1 MEDILLTRRY
11 FITGSQ
17 RFSNFFWASLIFFGG
32 ASFLVTGFLAFLN
45 GVTPTVDVFAK
56 EVIGG
61 EQILQALPLRTNQR
75 AVRGALHA
83 PFSPSTCKAP
93 LCTGITGASPP
104 SGSVL
109 SAPLA
114 LSTPPMH
121 PLHPMHLL
129 HPMHPMHPV
138 GVQGVQGVQPQ
149 GARALQE
156 EGLQSRALFNMQNS
170 NLQGQNE
177 DLSSELKNNQTDPSA
192 SSSIRF
198 FPQGLIMCF
207 YGSLGL
213 IFGIY
218 LWLSIFW
225 KVGSGFNEFNK
236 SIGVVRIFRWG
247 LPGKNRQI
255 DFRYKIKDI
264 EALRVSLKEGINP
277 RRSIALQIKGKGE
290 IPLTRI
296 GQPISL
302 QDIENQASELASFL
316 KVEIQV
322 ES

>member
-1 MEDILLTRRY
+1 MTMQNSILTRRY

-17 RFSNFFWASLIFFGG
+17 RWSNFIWASLIFFGG
-32 ASFLVTGFLAFLN
+32 TSFLLTGFLSFLN
-45 GVTPTVDVFAK
+45 LLGP
-56 EVIGG
+56 
-61 EQILQALPLRTNQR
+61 LQS
-75 AVRGALHA
+75 GAL
-83 PFSPSTCKAP
+83 SNVTTS
-93 LCTGITGASPP
+93 
-104 SGSVL
+104 
-109 SAPLA
+109 
-114 LSTPPMH
+114 
-121 PLHPMHLL
+121 LL
-129 HPMHPMHPV
+129 QDEIV
-138 GVQGVQGVQPQ
+138 GVELSKTSISSLG
-149 GARALQE
+149 
-156 EGLQSRALFNMQNS
+156 NNS
-170 NLQGQNE
+170 LG
-177 DLSSELKNNQTDPSA
+177 
-192 SSSIRF
+192 F

-236 SIGVVRIFRWG
+236 NTGFVRIFRWG

-255 DFRYKIKDI
+255 DFQYRLKDI

-277 RRSIALQIKGKGE
+277 RRSIALQIKSKGE

-296 GQPISL
+296 GEPMSL
-302 QDIENQASELASFL
+302 QDIENQASELAQFL